1 VFGALGAVCNY
12 FLAADLQQKEITAG
26 THNIAF
32 QRIGSFWRRAS
43 VKWRHEMPLFLYHT
57 TRTQQNQHALEN
69 ERNIVQEPIFFPSGV
84 RCCERFPRNKRN
96 TSARVACSMNIYEA
110 FFFSSHAAASALCG
124 LPDFWE
130 CSLAG
135 YQLPGC
141 ISRSLKCHCRKR
153 SYSGSIGLMLCVR
166 LQQFF
171 CCCRF

>member
-1 VFGALGAVCNY
+1 MVLWVLRVIIFWQPISNKKRSRQALTTSPFKESARFGEELLLNGVTRCL
-12 FLAADLQQKEITAG
+12 FFCIT
-26 THNIAF
+26 
-32 QRIGSFWRRAS
+32 RRAPN
-43 VKWRHEMPLFLYHT
+43 K
-57 TRTQQNQHALEN
+57 NQHALEN

-84 RCCERFPRNKRN
+84 RCSERFPRNKRN

-110 FFFSSHAAASALCG
+110 FFFSIARRAASALCG